1 MCTSVS
7 VVELF
12 NITLFVLSY
21 LFGTEVTAAATFTHS
36 CNHLRCTEIGAA
48 GRQFLGK
55 NAYRRKVNI
64 DFSSFQFYGSA
75 LKKSLKSCHTVYM
88 PWQPCYAGTSGKLF
102 MSMMMLMMMM
112 MISQSQFK
120 LFQSIPSIKLRY
132 GANTANET
140 LLLAKFWCCRYY
152 RCFRIHVLCVLYSR
166 RLCVC
171 VCVFCCVAIRIN
183 WTH

>member
-75 LKKSLKSCHTVYM
+75 LKKKLKVMPYCVHAVTAVLRRHKRKVVHVHDDVDDDDDDLTEPIQIISIHPVNQTTLWCQYCERNAPACKILVLPILSLPSYTC
-88 PWQPCYAGTSGKLF
+88 
-102 MSMMMLMMMM
+102 MS
-112 MISQSQFK
+112 
-120 LFQSIPSIKLRY
+120 
-132 GANTANET
+132 
-140 LLLAKFWCCRYY
+140 
-152 RCFRIHVLCVLYSR
+152 VLYSR
-166 RLCVC
+166 RFC
-171 VCVFCCVAIRIN
+171 VCVFSAVWLFA
-183 WTH
+183 